1 MQANASNEC
10 NTVKRVDDSVVNTVR
25 DKAKQSKEIEV
36 SSTSKSI
43 GNNNGKKS
51 VIKELDKIMNRAIS

>member
-36 SSTSKSI
+36 YSTSKSI
-43 GNNNGKKS
+43 GNNNGEK
-51 VIKELDKIMNRAIS
+51 V